1 MKKVLKILSLL
12 LIVPVLGIGSL
23 LAGCKKDSATL
34 NDILKEYNSM
44 VNEYQT
50 QGVAE
55 TYNTMFTYSGDANK
69 IDDNTYDY
77 IRPST
82 ESNGNVTFRIQF
94 DSVLTST
101 VDMEENL
108 KNLYDRLKGMYA
120 YLLQYSNSYFLRYQ
134 KDFFTSEVEIDGEE
148 LYNLLNKLK
157 NLNNYV
163 EEFKISLDNLTS
175 LAKFITPQTQVMASK
190 IKTFNYVYVN
200 LIKANFEFNLA
211 FCDIHNKYILK
222 DELVTCDTAERLV
235 MEASLKYAY
244 GYFLDAITTYQNN
257 NLCDTT
263 NANLTSEIV
272 KLFKDLSM
280 LTNNTWDYVG
290 VEKPS
295 SELEQSNPSEYNR
308 LLGKYNELESKANNL
323 KQVIDRF
330 DIFLNLYKSNASEF
344 DMYTY
349 NQLRTGGADNT
360 LFSSLNE
367 FRSSLNAEQ
376 TAKLT
381 VIENFSNYDLVVL
394 LETTNEILVLGENN

>member
-12 LIVPVLGIGSL
+12 LILPVLGIGSL

-34 NDILKEYNSM
+34 NDILKEYNAM

-157 NLNNYV
+157 NLNNSV

-272 KLFKDLSM
+272 KLFNDLSM
-280 LTNNTWDYVG
+280 LTTNNWYYVG

-295 SELEQSNPSEYNR
+295 SEVEETSDEYK
-308 LLGKYNELESKANNL
+308 KYYELESRANNL

-376 TAKLT
+376 AAKLT

-394 LETTNEILVLGENN
+394 LKAANKILLLSETY

>member
-82 ESNGNVTFRIQF
+82 ESNGNVTFRIKF

-157 NLNNYV
+157 NLNNSV

-272 KLFKDLSM
+272 KLFNDLSM
-280 LTNNTWDYVG
+280 LTTNNWYYVG

-295 SELEQSNPSEYNR
+295 SEVEETSDEYK
-308 LLGKYNELESKANNL
+308 KYYELESRANNL

-381 VIENFSNYDLVVL
+381 VIENFSSYDLVVL
-394 LETTNEILVLGENN
+394 LKAANKILLLSEIY

>member
-12 LIVPVLGIGSL
+12 LILPVLGIGSL

-101 VDMEENL
+101 VDMKENL

-157 NLNNYV
+157 NLNNSV

-272 KLFKDLSM
+272 KLFNDLSM
-280 LTNNTWDYVG
+280 LTTKNWYYVG

-295 SELEQSNPSEYNR
+295 SEVEETSDEYK
-308 LLGKYNELESKANNL
+308 KYYELESKANNL

-381 VIENFSNYDLVVL
+381 VIENFSSYDLVVL
-394 LETTNEILVLGENN
+394 LKAANKILLLSEIY